1 MKYYI
6 FFIVFVLL
14 ACSENQSNNQI
25 VNTVSNENTIEELNL
40 SSLLRSGYEVS
51 ILEGIYDKLEESR
64 PDLKNLNDKM
74 KELSNF
80 NENFLDEHST
90 YEEKS
95 SIYYNNADLLVN
107 SIQDSILRTQ
117 MMDILNLSKSNYSKN
132 HSNLDMQ
139 ISNFNSQKLKI
150 EDMYKSIKLINTLP
164 LIEEYQRKNM
174 EIHEKNY
181 KEMIEKQSKIIKDL
195 ENSLIKK

>member
-1 MKYYI
+1 
-6 FFIVFVLL
+6 
-14 ACSENQSNNQI
+14 
-25 VNTVSNENTIEELNL
+25 VSNENTIEELNL